1 MGTKIKQ
8 NGYSFTYVYTYNGQ
22 KPIIEDWGLE
32 RVVAFMYLAEM
43 HRQRSQK
50 YTKDRT
56 YMNRFGNQV
65 YVFDDLEFDL
75 ETNKDINRLVKLVSK
90 SMTPDKEQEYW
101 LIHDWRAALD
111 SMESYVKELVANAE
125 KPVEVMGNTYTP
137 PKFLSRPS
145 EEEYKAKAEAQ
156 RKEEEAR
163 LAVMREQRVQ
173 RATMT
178 TTAGKVAIGTHLKFN
193 FIKYGVMEC
202 VVTGYSGR
210 SYLVDVLRDGKVIE
224 TGWKFAYNS
233 SRIVG

>member
-8 NGYSFTYVYTYNGQ
+8 NGYDFTYVYTYNGQ
-22 KPIIEDWGLE
+22 KPVIENWGLE

-75 ETNKDINRLVKLVSK
+75 ETNKDVNRLVKLVSK
-90 SMTPDKEQEYW
+90 SMSADKEQEYW

-111 SMESYVKELVANAE
+111 SMESYVKELVASAE
-125 KPVEVMGNTYTP
+125 KPVEVMGSVYTP

-145 EEEYKAKAEAQ
+145 EEEYKAKAEAERQ
-156 RKEEEAR
+156 AEEAR
-163 LAVMREQRVQ
+163 LAVMREQRAQ
-173 RATMT
+173 RATT
-178 TTAGKVAIGTHLKFN
+178 TTCAEIGTLIKFD
-193 FIKYGVMEC
+193 FIKHGVLEC
-202 VVTGYSGR
+202 EVVGVQGR
-210 SYLVDVLRDGKVIE
+210 SYICKVYKNGTCIDDAC
-224 TGWKFAYNS
+224 KIAKNS
-233 SRIVG
+233 KRIVG